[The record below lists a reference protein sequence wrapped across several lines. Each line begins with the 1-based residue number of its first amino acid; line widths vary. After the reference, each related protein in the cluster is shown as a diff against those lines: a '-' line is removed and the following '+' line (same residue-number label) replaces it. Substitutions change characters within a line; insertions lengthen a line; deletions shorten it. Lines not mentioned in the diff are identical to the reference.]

1 MLSTEEGIVPGCPN
15 APGISKS
22 LSLLSS
28 SLGAWRYFFVVCFRV
43 LTVFLG
49 FCIRIIQMNRYMCV
63 CVYALFFGDKL
74 LLPFYFFFC
83 ITYEILK
90 YCEVA
95 TGIPLS

>member
-1 MLSTEEGIVPGCPN
+1 M
-15 APGISKS
+15 
-22 LSLLSS
+22 
-28 SLGAWRYFFVVCFRV
+28 
-43 LTVFLG
+43 FLG

-74 LLPFYFFFC
+74 LLLFYFFFC